1 MDYKK
6 YINQRSA
13 VYFAVIFVLLYIA
26 TSFVKFIGQLP
37 ILIIISLIMTYYFY
51 TKYSSYTTDQI
62 DKLTNIQSN
71 IQSTISNMINSNS
84 NNMYQEQESE

>member
-26 TSFVKFIGQLP
+26 TSFIKFIGQLP

-62 DKLTNIQSN
+62 DNLTNIQTN
-71 IQSTISNMINSNS
+71 IKSKI
-84 NNMYQEQESE
+84 NNMLNPNNKNIYQEESE